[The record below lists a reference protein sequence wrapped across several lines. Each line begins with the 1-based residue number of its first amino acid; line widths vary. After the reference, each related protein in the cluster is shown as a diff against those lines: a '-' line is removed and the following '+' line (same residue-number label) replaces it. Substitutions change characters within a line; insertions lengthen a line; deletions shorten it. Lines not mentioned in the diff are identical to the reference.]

1 MELLKKSLGRWL
13 VNILTFIVGILLI
26 VAGAKY
32 NSATGAMDAIS
43 MLLGIT
49 LIIISSI
56 SLILSFLLMVVVRK
70 GFAASGILSGL
81 LLSLG
86 IWFVSY
92 KTASSLILLTISLLP
107 IVLIVLGVIFLIDSI
122 DEFCFHFH
130 FRFREMEFDTA
141 HAITLTCISLASIV
155 LGILCVVKR
164 EGGLDTLIPI
174 NVQLILFGIV
184 MMVEALFQFLTTLS
198 LLPSVRLIRQRR
210 K

>member
-122 DEFCFHFH
+122 DEFCFHI
-130 FRFREMEFDTA
+130 RFREMEFDTA
-141 HAITLTCISLASIV
+141 HAITLTCISLASII

-198 LLPSVRLIRQRR
+198 LLPSIRLIRQRR

>member
-122 DEFCFHFH
+122 DEFYFH

-198 LLPSVRLIRQRR
+198 LLPSIRLIRQRR

>member
-32 NSATGAMDAIS
+32 SSATGAMDAIS

-92 KTASSLILLTISLLP
+92 KTASSLILPTISLLP

-122 DEFCFHFH
+122 DEFCFHF
-130 FRFREMEFDTA
+130 RFREMEFDTA
-141 HAITLTCISLASIV
+141 HAITLTCISLASII

-164 EGGLDTLIPI
+164 EGGLDTLIPT

-184 MMVEALFQFLTTLS
+184 MMVEALFRFLTTLS
-198 LLPSVRLIRQRR
+198 LLPSIRLIRQRR

>member
-122 DEFCFHFH
+122 DEFCFHF
-130 FRFREMEFDTA
+130 RFREMEFDTA

-198 LLPSVRLIRQRR
+198 LLPSIRLIRQRR